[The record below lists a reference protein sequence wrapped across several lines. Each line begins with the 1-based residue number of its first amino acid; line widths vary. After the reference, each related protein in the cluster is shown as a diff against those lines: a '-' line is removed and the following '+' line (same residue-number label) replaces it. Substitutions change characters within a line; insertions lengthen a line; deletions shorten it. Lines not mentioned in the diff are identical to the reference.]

1 MSAPAPLQS
10 SLLRVHMHMYKRCR
24 AGKQAY
30 KHKSGSKHAGGE
42 FCEVMRTRG
51 GLLSYAGWLTTQ
63 EVSEEEA
70 GEILAATEDSSG
82 GSPKPQRERRRER
95 DPLRRSGEPTNS
107 GKEHST
113 GSVGMLEPQ
122 APSLSSPRP
131 LFVET
136 GEGQGGGQGEGQGDG
151 DGEGAGKDSCQ
162 NSMLAILKAQ
172 GAAAPFGNKEK

>member
-1 MSAPAPLQS
+1 
-10 SLLRVHMHMYKRCR
+10 
-24 AGKQAY
+24 
-30 KHKSGSKHAGGE
+30 
-42 FCEVMRTRG
+42 MRTRG

-63 EVSEEEA
+63 EVSEKEA

-82 GSPKPQRERRRER
+82 GFPKPQRESRRER
-95 DPLRRSGEPTNS
+95 DPMGRFREPIKSGE
-107 GKEHST
+107 EHST
-113 GSVGMLEPQ
+113 RSVGTLEPQ

-136 GEGQGGGQGEGQGDG
+136 GEGQGGG

-162 NSMLAILKAQ
+162 KSMLAILKAQ